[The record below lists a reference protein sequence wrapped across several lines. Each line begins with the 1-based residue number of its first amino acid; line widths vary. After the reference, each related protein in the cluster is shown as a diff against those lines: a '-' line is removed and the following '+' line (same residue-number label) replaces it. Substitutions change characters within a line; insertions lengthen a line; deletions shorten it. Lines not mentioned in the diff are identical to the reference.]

1 MFCADP
7 VFQEEVS
14 ENYTVSVC
22 YYQHLSCIHGIQ
34 CVFILQIQSLLHLFT
49 KIPDMNTFGEDFCK
63 EYSINMKSRHD
74 ADIALALNNISKAQ
88 EKRQRHY
95 AKRKNSK
102 YGEITFD
109 VGDSVLLLNAR
120 KRTRKGGVLEPRY
133 IGPHKITTVEGKRV
147 KLQTILGKR
156 LGTMYSMAHLKPFK
170 EPPTLAAA
178 STSERKI
185 GTEIAVSDT
194 EPETPTEDFR
204 KVDGTVSH
212 DSTVKNIEVTAM
224 EEEKYVGQDVSN
236 NDSSDADDNF
246 DDMLVEEVEDKQWI
260 LKVKFIM
267 ITKHTERLEAKVR
280 NIKVYGSSFHCLKP
294 RSWISDEESESM
306 EDYCIYRNLVNCEK
320 ESEDCTMVKCD
331 SCERWASIPCITEGT
346 NQDYLTD
353 EKKEYNCKK
362 CA

>member
-1 MFCADP
+1 
-7 VFQEEVS
+7 
-14 ENYTVSVC
+14 
-22 YYQHLSCIHGIQ
+22 
-34 CVFILQIQSLLHLFT
+34 
-49 KIPDMNTFGEDFCK
+49 
-63 EYSINMKSRHD
+63 
-74 ADIALALNNISKAQ
+74 
-88 EKRQRHY
+88 
-95 AKRKNSK
+95 
-102 YGEITFD
+102 
-109 VGDSVLLLNAR
+109 
-120 KRTRKGGVLEPRY
+120 
-133 IGPHKITTVEGKRV
+133 
-147 KLQTILGKR
+147 
-156 LGTMYSMAHLKPFK
+156 MYSMAHLKPFK

-178 STSERKI
+178 STSEGKI

-246 DDMLVEEVEDKQWI
+246 DDMLVKEVEDKQWI

-294 RSWISDEESESM
+294 RSWISDEVYLSTTKHVF
-306 EDYCIYRNLVNCEK
+306 VNGI
-320 ESEDCTMVKCD
+320 D
-331 SCERWASIPCITEGT
+331 SSNIIEIVPFLSSCVVGVRSSVILASIPCITEGT